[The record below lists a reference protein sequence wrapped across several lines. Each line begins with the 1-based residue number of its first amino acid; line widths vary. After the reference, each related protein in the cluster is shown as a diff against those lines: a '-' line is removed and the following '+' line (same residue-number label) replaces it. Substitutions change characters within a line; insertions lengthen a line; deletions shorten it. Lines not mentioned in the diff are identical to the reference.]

1 MKMIAMNIAEN
12 EFEDMDKDAEIN
24 AFLKEKTIDAK
35 DEKNNDALNKMN
47 DESDAEDKSSAKEL
61 IEEDYKNDANNEDSL
76 ERDMLEE
83 LEKAQHQ
90 NGIMLFQM
98 EQVEAEN
105 EEL

>member
-76 ERDMLEE
+76 ERGMLEE
-83 LEKAQHQ
+83 FEKAQHQ
-90 NGIMLFQM
+90 NNIMLFQM